1 MNQPKICVAGSSN
14 MDLVTSV
21 KRMPLPGETIH
32 GIDFHTF
39 FGGKGANQAIMAAKL
54 GGRVTMI
61 AKVGNDGFGQ
71 QYLENYQSSGLV
83 TDYVSVTDEAPTGI
97 AAITVDEQGQNSII
111 VVSGA
116 NFAMTPSDIENAT
129 PAVREA
135 DAALCQLEIPLD
147 ATIRFLEIAKDANVL
162 TIFNSAPAQE
172 LPEKIYAL
180 SDYFCPNETEAAL
193 MAGFPVKTIEDAE
206 KAGRLF
212 IGRGA
217 KSVIVTMGGLG
228 SLFVS
233 ADKVFHVPAEKVK
246 AVDTTGAGD
255 AYIGSTAY
263 FLASGAS
270 IETAMKN
277 ATHVAALSV
286 QESGA
291 QTSFPSYADCG
302 FDV

>member
-116 NFAMTPSDIENAT
+116 NFAMTPSDIEKAT
-129 PAVREA
+129 PAIRE
-135 DAALCQLEIPLD
+135 
-147 ATIRFLEIAKDANVL
+147 
-162 TIFNSAPAQE
+162 
-172 LPEKIYAL
+172 
-180 SDYFCPNETEAAL
+180 
-193 MAGFPVKTIEDAE
+193 
-206 KAGRLF
+206 
-212 IGRGA
+212 
-217 KSVIVTMGGLG
+217 
-228 SLFVS
+228 
-233 ADKVFHVPAEKVK
+233 
-246 AVDTTGAGD
+246 
-255 AYIGSTAY
+255 
-263 FLASGAS
+263 
-270 IETAMKN
+270 
-277 ATHVAALSV
+277 
-286 QESGA
+286 
-291 QTSFPSYADCG
+291 
-302 FDV
+302 

>member
-116 NFAMTPSDIENAT
+116 NFAMTPSDIEKAT

-255 AYIGSTAY
+255 AYRRII
-263 FLASGAS
+263 FLASG
-270 IETAMKN
+270 I
-277 ATHVAALSV
+277 
-286 QESGA
+286 
-291 QTSFPSYADCG
+291 D
-302 FDV
+302 